1 MNTKPKVTTILLVTL
16 LIVSIGATLLVPTAS
31 AAVTTRKTFA
41 YVEATPNTVGV
52 GDSIT
57 IYMWIDKTFPGAD
70 MDNNYRF
77 HNFKLTITSPDGSTF
92 VKTFE
97 TISDTTSNQAYVY
110 TPTVAGTYTAKFE
123 FPQTNVNA
131 TSHIADSTAD
141 DVYLASSDTDTF
153 VVVEASIGH
162 LPDSY
167 PLPTEYWARPIYG
180 ENSFWYTISSNWLG
194 NGAPGYGGF
203 AASYNYGGNGELF
216 PSDAVGSLTS
226 HVMWT
231 KELQSGGV
239 VGGNNFKGY
248 EGNTY
253 FEGSAYLQRFVNPII
268 VNGRLYYA
276 EASSYLSPS
285 GGDTVCV
292 DLRTGKEVWRSSSVA
307 SLSFAMIFDPE
318 DPNQHGVYNA
328 MLVSTAE
335 SSFDY
340 TTFTS
345 KANWTF
351 YDADNGKFIFK
362 AYNMPSGRAAMGP
375 NGEYL
380 KYVTTYTPQGYTVGQ
395 WNSSKLWTWTD
406 TPAFTSPA
414 DASTAARYDYKVPI
428 TYNGANWTTPFTV
441 IEAYYGDCML
451 CYNGTLAST
460 GASFFF
466 GASISQAPYNYFLVN
481 LNPNKGT
488 VGAVTWVKTV
498 TPNKD
503 CTVIEAGVDPVNR
516 VFVENLRELNC
527 FIGYDLNTGNQLW
540 TTENYPQTAMDYYGS
555 PASASLAANFAYGKM
570 YSAAYAGIVYCYDT
584 KTGALLWTYGNGGA
598 GNSTD
603 GGYAVPGNYPTFV
616 AGYGNGVLY
625 TITSEHTIETPLYK
639 GSLARALNATT
650 GQEIWTINDYTGE
663 FMTTSYALADGYNT
677 WFNGLDNRIY
687 TVGKGASQIT
697 VTAPDAGLTPS
708 QSVVI
713 KGTVTD
719 LSAGASQEEVAQRFS
734 TGLPVSSDASMKDWM
749 GYVYQQKPLP
759 TNFTGVPVSINV
771 IDNNG
776 NYRTIGTVTSDVFG
790 QYKLVWTP
798 DITGTY
804 TVIATFAGT
813 NGYWP
818 SNAETTFSVDA
829 ASATATPAP
838 TQAPSMA
845 DQYFLPAI
853 IGVIVAIIVVG
864 AVIALLVTKKP

>member
-1 MNTKPKVTTILLVTL
+1 M
-16 LIVSIGATLLVPTAS
+16 LIVSIGATMLVPTAS
-31 AAVTTRKTFA
+31 AATTRKTFA

-57 IYMWIDKTFPGAD
+57 IYMWIDKVFPGAD
-70 MDNNYRF
+70 MQNDYRF
-77 HNFKLTITSPDGSTF
+77 HNFKLTITLPDGSTF
-92 VKTFE
+92 VKTFD
-97 TISDTTSNQAYVY
+97 TISDTTSNQGYVY
-110 TPTVAGTYTAKFE
+110 TPTMTGTYNVKFE
-123 FPQTNVNA
+123 FPETYVNA
-131 TSHIADSTAD
+131 TSHVNDATAD
-141 DVYLASSDTDTF
+141 DVYLASSDTETF
-153 VVVEASIGH
+153 NVQEASIGK

-167 PLPTEYWARPIYG
+167 PLPMEYWSRPIYG

-216 PSDAVGSLTS
+216 PGDAVGSLTP

-268 VNGRLYYA
+268 VNGRLYYTDA
-276 EASSYLSPS
+276 TSYLAPS
-285 GGDTVCV
+285 GGDSVCV
-292 DLRTGKEVWRSSSVA
+292 NLRSGEEIWRRSDVPA
-307 SLSFAMIFDPE
+307 LSFALIFDPE

-328 MLVSTAE
+328 LLIA
-335 SSFDY
+335 SSGGGF
-340 TTFTS
+340 FGGGTS
-345 KANWTF
+345 WSAF
-351 YDADNGKFIFK
+351 DADTGKALFNATNI
-362 AYNMPSGRAAMGP
+362 PSGRKAMGP
-375 NGEYL
+375 NGECLIYTTSRQGTN
-380 KYVTTYTPQGYTVGQ
+380 YVVSQ
-395 WNSSKLWTWTD
+395 WNSSNLWTWTD
-406 TPAFTSPA
+406 TPSIATSVNAGTP
-414 DASTAARYDYKVPI
+414 ARYDYVKPI
-428 TYNGANWTTPFTV
+428 TYNGANLTTPFTV
-441 IEAYYGDCML
+441 IEAYYKDCML

-466 GASISQAPYNYFLVN
+466 GATISQAPYNYFLVN
-481 LNPNKGT
+481 LNPDKGT
-488 VGAVTWVKTV
+488 VGAVTWMKTV
-498 TPNKD
+498 TPSKE

-603 GGYAVPGNYPTFV
+603 SGFSVPGNYPTFV
-616 AGYGNGVLY
+616 AGYANGLIY
-625 TITSEHTIETPLYK
+625 TITSEHTIETPLFK

-650 GQEIWTINDYTGE
+650 GEEVWTLNSYTGE
-663 FMTTSYALADGYNT
+663 FMTTSYAIADGFNT

-687 TVGKGASQIT
+687 TVGKGASQLT
-697 VTAPDAGLTPS
+697 VTAPDAGLTPG

-719 LSAGASQEEVAQRFS
+719 LSHGAEQEEVHERFS
-734 TGLPVSSDASMKDWM
+734 TGLPVASDLSMKDWM

-759 TNFTGVPVSINV
+759 TNFTGVTVSVNV
-771 IDNNG
+771 IDQNG
-776 NYRTIGTVTSDVFG
+776 NYRTIGTTTSDIYG
-790 QYKLVWTP
+790 NYKVVWTP

-804 TVIATFAGT
+804 TVVAMFAGS

-818 SNAETTFSVDA
+818 STAEESFTVDQAA
-829 ASATATPAP
+829 AS
-838 TQAPSMA
+838 TQAPEATHVPSMA
-845 DQYFLPAI
+845 DQYFLPAV
-853 IGVIVAIIVVG
+853 IGVILAIIIVG
-864 AVIALLVTKKP
+864 AVLALLVTKKP